1 MTMYDAP
8 MGSGISNMIPVSSNS
23 FGMMDQSF
31 FDSSSRMA
39 SPTIMEHLS
48 DRSKQN
54 MGMRDIQDIPTT
66 PQPPTS
72 DPSPPPSMPSKKEGF
87 ESSSISPSFKESFQT
102 FAPHGFYLALIYL
115 VISGNYLGN
124 LFGCRVQQMMS
135 NNFSIKHLLGF
146 LTTYFLIVLSSP
158 PEGFSNWT
166 VFGFT
171 VIIYIWFFLTT
182 KMNVSFWIPMILSVM
197 AAYFL
202 YIYNKQENQK
212 ENQKE
217 NQQEESKEASKEKI
231 QIVQSVLVTLSAIL
245 TILGVT
251 SYYGEKKLEYG
262 YQFNPST
269 FWFGVNKDCRQM
281 TPAISLYDSLSAA
294 FR

>member
-1 MTMYDAP
+1 MAMYDAP
-8 MGSGISNMIPVSSNS
+8 MGSSISNTIPLNPRS
-23 FGMMDQSF
+23 FNEMSMNTAPFEEKSINTFEEFSD
-31 FDSSSRMA
+31 SRMA
-39 SPTIMEHLS
+39 SPTFMEYAS
-48 DRSKQN
+48 DKGKQN
-54 MGMRDIQDIPTT
+54 MGMRDIQDIQ

-72 DPSPPPSMPSKKEGF
+72 PTPPSLSSSPKKEKKTEGF
-87 ESSSISPSFKESFQT
+87 VTSSAKEAFQT
-102 FAPHGFYLALIYL
+102 FAPNGFYLALIYL

-124 LFGCRVQQMMS
+124 LFGCRIQQLMS
-135 NNFSIKHLLGF
+135 NNFSMKHLLGF

-166 VFGFT
+166 VFGIT
-171 VIIYIWFFLTT
+171 AVIYIWFFLTT

-202 YIYNKQENQK
+202 YIYNKQEK
-212 ENQKE
+212 V
-217 NQQEESKEASKEKI
+217 QEETGEKI
-231 QIVQSVLVTLSAIL
+231 GLVQSVLVTLSAVL
-245 TILGVT
+245 TMIGVV

-262 YQFNPST
+262 YQFKPDV